1 MRLRT
6 PNILANLFFYHF
18 CVACSTIP
26 SLPVCSVG
34 HALCEPV
41 KHQGML
47 LQCHGPVFTSWLM
60 KSLCMSAHLVMLRTG
75 SASAPRSTR
84 ADCAS
89 SMLVSETPAVMEPH
103 ASQSRNWKLYVYVPM
118 EGKVCCVTNVSVTAL
133 HRSMQCRL
141 NSLIKRLIC
150 KHCEWEPWAVCE
162 WEPLVG

>member
-1 MRLRT
+1 
-6 PNILANLFFYHF
+6 
-18 CVACSTIP
+18 
-26 SLPVCSVG
+26 
-34 HALCEPV
+34 
-41 KHQGML
+41 ML

-89 SMLVSETPAVMEPH
+89 STLVSETPAVMEPH
-103 ASQSRNWKLYVYVPM
+103 ASQSRNWRLYVSAPM

-150 KHCEWEPWAVCE
+150 KHFVNESLEQFVNESHLLGKRINERKWCWNGKECLLMKHSDNQDKTHGC
-162 WEPLVG
+162 PLTERGSF